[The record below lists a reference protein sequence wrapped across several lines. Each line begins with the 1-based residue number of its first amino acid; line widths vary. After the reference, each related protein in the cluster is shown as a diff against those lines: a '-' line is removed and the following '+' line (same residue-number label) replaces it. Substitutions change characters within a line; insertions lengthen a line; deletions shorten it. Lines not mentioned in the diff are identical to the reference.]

1 MTMITVHWQK
11 CIKNSLWCPFNEK
24 LLNDGRLEARLGD
37 YSAGISGIYIIWT
50 GTDNNN
56 RTVLKVGS
64 GIIRDKLAADL
75 KNPDI
80 QAHQPTRLYVTW
92 ASTLSA
98 IGPEKIQKGIEK
110 FLEIVFKPKLVE
122 YLPDVDLVMV
132 NLPRWNKSEPPL

>member
-1 MTMITVHWQK
+1 MTMMTVHWQK
-11 CIKNSLWCPFNEK
+11 CIKNSLWCQFNEK

-37 YSAGISGIYIIWT
+37 YSVGISGVYIIWT
-50 GTDNNN
+50 GTDNN

-64 GIIRDKLAADL
+64 GIIKDKLAADL

-80 QAHQPTRLYVTW
+80 QAHKPTRLYVTW

-98 IGPEKIQKGIEK
+98 IGSEKIQKGMEK

-122 YLPDVDLVMV
+122 YLPDVDLVMI
-132 NLPRWNKSEPPL
+132 NLPRWRKSVPPL

>member
-1 MTMITVHWQK
+1 MTMMTVHWQK
-11 CIKNSLWCPFNEK
+11 CIKNSLWCQFNEK

-37 YSAGISGIYIIWT
+37 YSVGISGVYIIWT
-50 GTDNNN
+50 GTDNN

-64 GIIRDKLAADL
+64 GIIKDKLAADL

-80 QAHQPTRLYVTW
+80 QAHKPTRLYVTW

-98 IGPEKIQKGIEK
+98 IGSEKIQKGMEK

-122 YLPDVDLVMV
+122 YSPEVDLVMI
-132 NLPRWNKSEPPL
+132 NLPRWRKSVPPL